1 MDRFFA
7 PNTSEAMAHS
17 HLTENWFTW
26 DQDHPSFNETLVAGC
41 ASYQAFTR
49 YLSGSDLFIVP
60 RSRSELEG
68 VLRRYAYDSIH
79 NAIAVS
85 RQTLQRGGY
94 SRICSLAEKSIRD
107 VLNTND
113 NAAVLLAL
121 HAPQAKSFSG
131 PDVSLPNSN
140 TRIRT

>member
-7 PNTSEAMAHS
+7 PNTSEALAHT

-49 YLSGSDLFIVP
+49 YLSGSDLFIMP

-94 SRICSLAEKSIRD
+94 SRTCSLAEKSIRD

-113 NAAVLLAL
+113 NATVLLNL
-121 HAPQAKSFSG
+121 HVPQSESFAG
-131 PDVSLPNSN
+131 TDVSLPNSN

>member
-7 PNTSEAMAHS
+7 PNTSEALAHT

-60 RSRSELEG
+60 RSPRELEG

-94 SRICSLAEKSIRD
+94 SRMCSLAEKSIRD

-113 NAAVLLAL
+113 NATVLLDL
-121 HAPQAKSFSG
+121 HTPQPETFTG
-131 PDVSLPNSN
+131 PDVTLPNSN

>member
-1 MDRFFA
+1 MDRFLA
-7 PNTSEAMAHS
+7 PHTSEALAHS
-17 HLTENWFTW
+17 HLTENWFAW

-41 ASYQAFTR
+41 ASYQAFNR

-60 RSRSELEG
+60 RSRSELES

-85 RQTLQRGGY
+85 RRPLQRGGY
-94 SRICSLAEKSIRD
+94 SRTCLLAEKSIRG

-113 NAAVLLAL
+113 NAEVLVAL
-121 HAPQAKSFSG
+121 HTANRRTQPSTSDRA
-131 PDVSLPNSN
+131 LAA
-140 TRIRT
+140 TTIRT

>member
-7 PNTSEAMAHS
+7 PNTSEALAHT

-49 YLSGSDLFIVP
+49 YLSGSDLFIMP

-94 SRICSLAEKSIRD
+94 SRTCSLAEKSIRD

-113 NAAVLLAL
+113 NATVLLNL
-121 HAPQAKSFSG
+121 HVLQPETFAG
-131 PDVSLPNSN
+131 TDVSLPNSN